1 MWDNECMKICGTEVN
16 VWFHH
21 HLWCFYC
28 SFTVHNCYF
37 GVCVCVGCVCVCV
50 CAHVHVCVCQ
60 EVQTICI
67 RNHSLVTANSIV
79 SQVSSAL
86 SQCGLWIAP
95 HNCKDTFTLLFT
107 NVHTDKWRPVRTTLR
122 YSKFVK
128 CPAPSCAPF
137 LYLFD
142 HSITV
147 W

>member
-1 MWDNECMKICGTEVN
+1 MSDFITIYGAFIVPSLSTIVTSVC
-16 VWFHH
+16 
-21 HLWCFYC
+21 
-28 SFTVHNCYF
+28 
-37 GVCVCVGCVCVCV
+37 VCVCVGCVCVCV

-107 NVHTDKWRPVRTTLR
+107 NVHTDK
-122 YSKFVK
+122 
-128 CPAPSCAPF
+128 
-137 LYLFD
+137 
-142 HSITV
+142 
-147 W
+147 